1 MANKLRLGIPKGS
14 LQDATIALFKRAG
27 WNIYA
32 DGRSYFPSIDDSEI
46 ECMLIRAQ
54 EMARYVDHG
63 VLDAGLTG
71 IDWVVESGLDVTSVT
86 TLTYAK
92 QSRRKVRWVLA
103 VPEGS
108 GFEKAEDLEGKI
120 VATELVEVSKRYFAA
135 KGVNV
140 KVEFSWGATEVKP
153 PTLAD
158 AIVEVTET
166 GSSLK
171 ANHLKIID
179 TVMESETHLIAGKG
193 ALADPWKR
201 GKLDQIALMLR
212 GAIDAQSQV
221 GLMLNV
227 KREDLE
233 TVLAVPEGSGF
244 EKAEDLEGKII
255 ATELVEVSKRY
266 FAAKGVNVKVEFSWG
281 ATEVKPP
288 TLADA
293 IVEVTET
300 GSSLKANHLKIIDTV
315 LESET
320 HLIAGQNALADPWK
334 QKKINQI
341 ALMLRGAID
350 AQSQVG
356 LMLNVRHVDLDAVL
370 AVLPALNSP
379 TISQLSNSEW
389 VAVNT
394 IVEEGVARDVIPR
407 LKAAG
412 ASGIVEY
419 PLNKVVL

>member
-14 LQDATIALFKRAG
+14 LQDSTIALFKRAG

-71 IDWVVESGLDVTSVT
+71 IDWVIESGLDVTSIT
-86 TLTYAK
+86 SLTYAK

-103 VPEGS
+103 VPESS
-108 GFEKAEDLEGKI
+108 GFEKA
-120 VATELVEVSKRYFAA
+120 
-135 KGVNV
+135 
-140 KVEFSWGATEVKP
+140 
-153 PTLAD
+153 
-158 AIVEVTET
+158 
-166 GSSLK
+166 
-171 ANHLKIID
+171 
-179 TVMESETHLIAGKG
+179 
-193 ALADPWKR
+193 
-201 GKLDQIALMLR
+201 Q
-212 GAIDAQSQV
+212 
-221 GLMLNV
+221 
-227 KREDLE
+227 
-233 TVLAVPEGSGF
+233 
-244 EKAEDLEGKII
+244 DLEGKII

-266 FAAKGVNVKVEFSWG
+266 FAERGVNVKVEFSWG

-288 TLADA
+288 MLADA

-320 HLIAGQNALADPWK
+320 HLIASKSAVADPWK
-334 QKKINQI
+334 REKIESI
-341 ALMLRGAID
+341 AVMLRGAID

-356 LMLNVRHVDLDAVL
+356 LMLNVQKANLDAVL

-379 TISQLSNSEW
+379 TVSHLSDPDW

-394 IVEEGVARDVIPR
+394 IVEERTAREVIPR
-407 LKAAG
+407 LKAAN
-412 ASGIVEY
+412 ATGIVEY

>member
-1 MANKLRLGIPKGS
+1 MAKLRLGIPKGS
-14 LQDATIALFKRAG
+14 LQDSTIALFKRAG

-71 IDWVVESGLDVTSVT
+71 IDWVVESGLDVATVTS
-86 TLTYAK
+86 LTYAK

-103 VPEGS
+103 VPEAS
-108 GFEKAEDLEGKI
+108 GFEKAEDLEGKT

-135 KGVNV
+135 KSVNV
-140 KVEFSWGATEVKP
+140 RVEFSWGATEVKP
-153 PTLAD
+153 PMLAD

-166 GSSLK
+166 GSSLR

-179 TVMESETHLIAGKG
+179 TVMESETHLIAGKA
-193 ALADPWKR
+193 ALDDDWKR
-201 GKLDQIALMLR
+201 TKI
-212 GAIDAQSQV
+212 
-221 GLMLNV
+221 
-227 KREDLE
+227 E
-233 TVLAVPEGSGF
+233 T
-244 EKAEDLEGKII
+244 
-255 ATELVEVSKRY
+255 
-266 FAAKGVNVKVEFSWG
+266 
-281 ATEVKPP
+281 
-288 TLADA
+288 
-293 IVEVTET
+293 
-300 GSSLKANHLKIIDTV
+300 
-315 LESET
+315 
-320 HLIAGQNALADPWK
+320 
-334 QKKINQI
+334 I

-356 LMLNVRHVDLDAVL
+356 LMLNVRQADLKAVL
-370 AVLPALNSP
+370 KVLPALNAP
-379 TISQLSNSEW
+379 TISQLSDAEW

-394 IVEEGVARDVIPR
+394 IVEERVARDVIPR
-407 LKAAG
+407 LKAAN